1 MSKNIEDSEIAF
13 IPLINEIID
22 ILHFGIYAKIPII
35 LEGSTGQGKQT
46 AIKYIADSLGYDI
59 INIMISKN
67 TKADDLLGRMS
78 ISRDKETNKI
88 KVEYIERKLLKAIK
102 LNNES
107 KKSIIVIHNIN
118 NASNAVLDKLTSI
131 FDKEQN
137 DILLQNGNREKKGEF
152 NIIAI
157 FNTENEIVNREK
169 LPTLLVNSSLYF
181 IIKKMTNDEISNIIE
196 KKFQKTPFY
205 HDHNLFY
212 KSYITTINTSK
223 EFSNENILTLNDISK
238 YIMFRNI
245 TNGCVDESI
254 ISQMIFAYRFIQ
266 KDDIE
271 KIFNKLNLLSLKFS
285 STFKFSYPLKK
296 LSIFV
301 NNKIKIQKKINVEK
315 IEKRF

>member
-1 MSKNIEDSEIAF
+1 M
-13 IPLINEIID
+13 
-22 ILHFGIYAKIPII
+22 ILHIDLFIKMI
-35 LEGSTGQGKQT
+35 LK
-46 AIKYIADSLGYDI
+46 
-59 INIMISKN
+59 
-67 TKADDLLGRMS
+67 
-78 ISRDKETNKI
+78 
-88 KVEYIERKLLKAIK
+88 KLLKAIK

-107 KKSIIVIHNIN
+107 KKSIIVIHNLN

-271 KIFNKLNLLSLKFS
+271 KILNKLNLLSMKFS
-285 STFKFSYPLKK
+285 PTFQYSDPPEE
-296 LSIFV
+296 LSIFI
-301 NNKIKIQKKINVEK
+301 NNKIKNPIKIKTGNSEKIDVEK
-315 IEKRF
+315 LKKRY